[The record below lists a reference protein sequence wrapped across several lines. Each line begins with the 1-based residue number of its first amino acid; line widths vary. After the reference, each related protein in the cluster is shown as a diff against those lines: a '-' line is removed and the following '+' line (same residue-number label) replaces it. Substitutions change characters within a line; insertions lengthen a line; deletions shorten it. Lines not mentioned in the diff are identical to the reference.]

1 MWEKMKFKRV
11 ASVALPI
18 LIAIM
23 SMAGIYSYAS
33 ASNAVT
39 PRAENGVLNL
49 AEWNQKSAFE
59 IAGEWEFYWNRALTD
74 AQIECGT
81 EAFEIVEAPSEWNYY
96 ETELGELPSFGIAT
110 YRVRVTSAEP
120 GTEYGFRI
128 QNEASAYRLYADGE
142 LIGQNGTFGDKADA
156 PASEYRPQLG
166 AFTAKADSFNLILQ
180 ISNNAYAGG
189 GMWEPVI
196 FGTYEQAAAFD
207 AALSDVGMF
216 SFGGLA
222 FICLFFFIFYT
233 AQRREKDMLI
243 LAGIGVL
250 VMLRLLIAGDML
262 STFIFPKMPIS
273 GYGWIDYLSL
283 IWIQFLL
290 LYFVYCAYGGLARK
304 WQVVTLFAYCC
315 VASLG
320 VIALPFAVITNAY
333 MVLNF
338 ILLIVTAFV
347 AVQLGRAAWR
357 GQTGAPALLGAMA
370 FILLFALYDL
380 FIGLWPAEY
389 YLLTATSIDY
399 MALFVVYCFVV
410 AQRYNHSQQMEVM
423 LLKNQIRPHF
433 IHNSLACI
441 INLSRTDADN
451 ARKLLT
457 EFSTYLRGY
466 YDYDTEERIALGQ
479 ELELVRAYAAL
490 EQARFGERV
499 RVEYDIE
506 SERLLVPPLSLQ
518 PLVENAFVHGLRE
531 KPGGGTVTIYAKRTN
546 KGRAL
551 IGVRD
556 DGLGLREKAPAT
568 RDGVGIENI
577 NRRLSRLYQTQLVFA
592 VPEGGGCDVSM
603 EIPWKEADKNARIHR

>member
-1 MWEKMKFKRV
+1 MAWKRG
-11 ASVALPI
+11 ARVALPL
-18 LIAIM
+18 LISVIII
-23 SMAGIYSYAS
+23 AGLYI
-33 ASNAVT
+33 NATVSHT
-39 PRAENGVLNL
+39 AAPHPQNGVLNL
-49 AEWNQKSAFE
+49 ADWNQKSAFE
-59 IAGEWEFYWNRALTD
+59 ITGQWEFYWGKALD
-74 AQIECGT
+74 NAQIEGGA

-96 ETELGELPSFGIAT
+96 ETELGELPGFGVAT
-110 YRVRVTSAEP
+110 YRVRVTGAEP
-120 GTEYGFRI
+120 GTEYGLRI

-142 LIGQNGTFGDKADA
+142 LIGQNGAFGDNADA
-156 PASEYRPQLG
+156 PVSAYRPQLG
-166 AFTAKADSFNLILQ
+166 AFTAKADSFNIILQ
-180 ISNNAYAGG
+180 ISNDAYAGG

-196 FGTYEQAAAFD
+196 FGTYPQVAAFD

-216 SFGGLA
+216 SLGGLA

-233 AQRREKDMLI
+233 AQRRERDMLI
-243 LAGIGVL
+243 LAGIGAL

-262 STFIFPKMPIS
+262 STFIFPNMPIS
-273 GYGWIDYLSL
+273 GYGWIDYLTL

-315 VASLG
+315 VVSLG
-320 VIALPFAVITNAY
+320 VIALPFEVITSAY
-333 MVLNF
+333 MVLNV
-338 ILLIVTAFV
+338 ILLLVTAFV
-347 AVQLGRAAWR
+347 AVQLGRASWR

-370 FILLFALYDL
+370 FILLFVLYDL
-380 FIGLWPAEY
+380 FIGLWPAGY
-389 YLLTATSIDY
+389 YLLTATYIDY
-399 MALFVVYCFVV
+399 MALFVAYCFVV
-410 AQRYNHSQQMEVM
+410 ARRYNRSQRMEVM

-457 EFSTYLRGY
+457 EFSSYLRGY

-506 SERLLVPPLSLQ
+506 SERLLLPPLSLQ
-518 PLVENAFVHGLRE
+518 PLVENAFIHGLRE
-531 KPGGGTVTIYAKRTN
+531 KPGGGTVTIYAKRTD
-546 KGRAL
+546 KGKAL
-551 IGVRD
+551 VGVRD
-556 DGLGLREKAPAT
+556 DGLGLRAKAPAT

-577 NRRLSRLYQTQLVFA
+577 NRRLSRLYRTQLVFA